1 MLSSSVSLAHTLR
14 EVLLELLQSVAY
26 RLTPPVFYAC
36 WHLAQAIVGQAL
48 GLASKRPGTTY
59 FTQGFSCLH
68 AVISH
73 V

>member
-1 MLSSSVSLAHTLR
+1 VSLAHTLR

-26 RLTPPVFYAC
+26 RLAPPVFYEC
-36 WHLAQAIVGQAL
+36 WHLAHAIVGQAL
-48 GLASKRPGTTY
+48 GLASKRPVATY